1 MNRSFLHTKQHMM
14 SITKISSILFFLL
27 IIACS
32 NEKNIDKRPNIVWL
46 VAEDLGLYIPS
57 FGDSTISTP
66 NLSRL
71 AEEGVRYNNVYSVSG
86 VCSPSRASIVTGM
99 YPTSIGAH
107 HMRTLSQQPAAKEK
121 GIINYEVVPPPKVKM
136 VSQILREQG
145 YYCTNNKKED
155 YQFYKSLTAWD
166 ESSIFAHWRNRD
178 KDQNFYSI
186 FNFGVTH
193 ESNLWDPWYR
203 HFDLDTFPPRRG
215 IGKWWEQFAGIE
227 KPFYVSDSI
236 KISVPPYLPN
246 NDIVRN
252 DMKRMYSNIVEMD
265 GKVGLILKQLEDDN
279 LLEETIVVFY
289 TDHGGPLPREKRL
302 LYDSGIRVP
311 MIIRYPNQVRAG
323 EVDNRLI
330 SFVDFAPTLLSM
342 ANIPPN
348 KFHQGRAFE
357 GKYKSKN
364 KRKYIYAAADR
375 FDEHYDMIRA
385 VRDNQYK
392 YLKNFNPEKPYYL
405 PLEYREKMD
414 SMQELIRMNQSGQL
428 DNLQLQWFR
437 NEKPKEELFDTYSD
451 PYELRNLAGDPKY
464 KDKLYEL
471 KNECSKWMEEVD
483 DKGPMPE
490 EELIE
495 SFWPNKIQ
503 PITKDPVIDKVG
515 DNLVVSCQTEGAN
528 IGFKLSHQDTPT
540 WKGWR
545 PYIKPIAYEEG
556 MKVEFKAH
564 RIGYLPSKKVVFS
577 NAN

>member
-1 MNRSFLHTKQHMM
+1 M
-14 SITKISSILFFLL
+14 SIIKRSSILFFLL

-32 NEKNIDKRPNIVWL
+32 NEKNIDKRPNIIWL

-57 FGDSTISTP
+57 FGDSTITTP

-121 GIINYEVVPPPKVKM
+121 GLINYEVVPPPKVKM
-136 VSQILREQG
+136 VSQILREEG

-155 YQFYKSLTAWD
+155 YQFYKSVTAWD

-227 KPFYVSDSI
+227 KPLYVSDSI
-236 KISVPPYLPN
+236 EISVPPYLPN
-246 NDIVRN
+246 NDIVRK

-265 GKVGLILKQLEDDN
+265 GKVGLILKQLEDDD

-342 ANIPPN
+342 ANIPSR
-348 KFHQGRAFE
+348 KYHQGRAFE
-357 GKYKSKN
+357 GKYKSN
-364 KRKYIYAAADR
+364 NNRKYIHAASDR
-375 FDEHYDMIRA
+375 FDEHCDMIRA
-385 VRDNQYK
+385 VRDNRYK
-392 YLKNFNPEKPYYL
+392 YLKNFNPEKSYYL

-414 SMQELIRMNQSGQL
+414 SMQELIVMNENGQL
-428 DNLQLQWFR
+428 DNIQLQWFR
-437 NEKPKEELFDTYSD
+437 DEKPKEELFDTYSD
-451 PYELRNLAGDPKY
+451 PYELRNLADDPKY
-464 KDKLYEL
+464 QNKLYEL

-483 DKGPMPE
+483 DKGHIPE
-490 EELIE
+490 EELIK

-503 PITKDPVIDKVG
+503 PITRNPVINKVG
-515 DNLVVSCQTEGAN
+515 DNLVVSCPTKGAN
-528 IGFKLSHQDTPT
+528 IGFKFSQQDTLS

-545 PYIKPIAYEEG
+545 PYTKPIAYEKG
-556 MKVEFKAH
+556 MKVQIKAH
-564 RIGYLPSKKVVFS
+564 RIGYLPSKKVVFP
-577 NAN
+577 NEN